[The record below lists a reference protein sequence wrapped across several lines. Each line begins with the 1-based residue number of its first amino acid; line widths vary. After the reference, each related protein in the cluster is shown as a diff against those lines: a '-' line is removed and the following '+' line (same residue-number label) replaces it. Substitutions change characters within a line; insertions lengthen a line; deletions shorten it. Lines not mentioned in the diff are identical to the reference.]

1 MKLNNKVINNVI
13 ASGTTNV
20 TIPTE
25 AQNKE
30 GLEYRSQ
37 TISSIP
43 NGFFYNLS
51 EAIQYLQ
58 FTTGLYSASAEY
70 EEGNI
75 CKLLYKDSSGY
86 QLKSFRRNNKN
97 ASVKVGNAPYKPATI
112 ETVNGVD
119 CYSEGTANSDWDE
132 ILAGLSSYIFLI
144 ENKTIDDLLDN
155 NYTKD
160 TIATFISKE
169 KFNELYEACQNF
181 KQVYFLDCFVS
192 YKNCGEYSE
201 GASETGDLKNFK
213 FIELNIVKDG
223 AVNIR
228 FDYNLTD
235 DAYKT
240 YYSQGIVASGNN
252 MLDIQAISSDLTV
265 SSDLD
270 KSKVVPNMLA
280 IEKINKDIQIIEES
294 SMKELYIDLDLSLES
309 NVEQT
314 INLLDKVQ
322 EINPN
327 AKKVN
332 FWELKSWKSARQ
344 KRLEKDGWEEEYL
357 LANSGN
363 PALAQEEGELTYSN
377 QRWCSAMFLEGSFY
391 AFAHLLFDRTSA
403 LSNNINVLVKALQK
417 TKEVYEGAFA
427 NESAY
432 HLGEYLIQAYASAT
446 ASATASANAYAN
458 ANASASANAYA
469 NAKAYAYASATAY
482 ANANASASANATA
495 SANANANASASAN
508 ANANA
513 NAYAYASATASANA
527 YAYAKKNGICYN
539 YLNNITSNT
548 TRKQLANENQICQM
562 IGNKGGNYIDKDYT
576 TNQTQIYYS
585 QTKTKVPIVVYSDEL
600 KLKYIYKNK
609 TDDSWN
615 WIEEYDNGDIW
626 LFKPVLLVNYQ

>member
-20 TIPTE
+20 KIPTE
-25 AQNKE
+25 TQNKE
-30 GLEYRSQ
+30 GLGYRSQ

-75 CKLLYKDSSGY
+75 CKLLYKDSGGY

-112 ETVNGVD
+112 ETTNGVD

-240 YYSQGIVASGNN
+240 YYRQGIVASGNN

-322 EINPN
+322 ETNPN

-363 PALAQEEGELTYSN
+363 PALAQKEGELTYSN

-403 LSNNINVLVKALQK
+403 LTNNINVSVKALQK

-427 NESAY
+427 NKSAY
-432 HLGEYLIQAYASAT
+432 HLGEYLIQAT
-446 ASATASANAYAN
+446 ASATL
-458 ANASASANAYA
+458 
-469 NAKAYAYASATAY
+469 AT
-482 ANANASASANATA
+482 
-495 SANANANASASAN
+495 
-508 ANANA
+508 A
-513 NAYAYASATASANA
+513 NAYAYAYAYADANAYAYAGANAAAAYANAEA

-539 YLNNITSNT
+539 YINGVKSNT
-548 TRKQLANENQICQM
+548 IRKQLANENQICRM
-562 IGNKGGNYIDKDYT
+562 TGNKAGNYIDQDYT
-576 TNQTQIYYS
+576 TNQSQIYYS

-609 TDDSWN
+609 TDNSWD
-615 WIEEYDNGDIW
+615 WIKEYDNRDIW